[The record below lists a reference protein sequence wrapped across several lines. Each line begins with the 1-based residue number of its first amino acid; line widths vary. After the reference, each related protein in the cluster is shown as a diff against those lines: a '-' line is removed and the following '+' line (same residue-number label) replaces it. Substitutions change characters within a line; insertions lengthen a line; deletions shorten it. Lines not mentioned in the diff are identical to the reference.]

1 MGILMKKVR
10 YNGNPRL
17 TTPAGQS
24 KHTIR
29 GAIVPP
35 ENLEKKHTST
45 IFGAPHQTTPA
56 GKSKHTIRGAIV
68 RPKNVGKHTAELKSI
83 SFPKQRDIAKTFQS
97 LRFAVERRVVMKRKL
112 SLVVVS
118 MTWSASVQSL
128 I

>member
-56 GKSKHTIRGAIV
+56 GQSKYTIRGAIV
-68 RPKNVGKHTAELKSI
+68 RPETLGKKHTI
-83 SFPKQRDIAKTFQS
+83 QR
-97 LRFAVERRVVMKRKL
+97 
-112 SLVVVS
+112 SLVGWLVGWAVDNPRIG
-118 MTWSASVQSL
+118 ALRGQNVRHNGNPN
-128 I
+128 